1 MIDVHFRW
9 LLRQNLVMFTWY
21 ISFSDYSIVYVY
33 FGCWQGRIGSFLVG
47 SKWIPVHGYCV
58 GKLLRLYQIFSQ
70 LLWDSIWS
78 FLPRAMW
85 VQTMK
90 VPKLIRRL
98 EWIKTPAISLESRN
112 WQNSNKVL
120 RSYHHERREY
130 IILNQLQFLC
140 KWYNLVPSS
149 IIFIGL
155 MAELEQSDVCWR
167 SDNRQI

>member
-47 SKWIPVHGYCV
+47 SKSTSSW
-58 GKLLRLYQIFSQ
+58 LLRWLITRLYQIFSQ
-70 LLWDSIWS
+70 PLWDSIWS

-155 MAELEQSDVCWR
+155 MAELDQSDVCWR